1 MFSGTGTMASNPFFI
16 PSYLRQSRYAAK
28 LELAHKAR
36 VRREREQP
44 SSSSSA
50 LNPLSTSAGST
61 NVHRMAPS
69 HRGMTYDIIE
79 SNPPKEDEELM
90 PLPTGWSEQDKYPGL
105 DVMNDGQ
112 DLKYSGS
119 ASKADIE
126 AASVRADYPMSPA
139 CGIYYFEVEIKQKSR
154 DTAIAIGFSTA
165 EASLERLAGW
175 ETHSWGYHGDDGKM
189 FFGEQSG
196 KSYGP
201 TFGTGDIIGCG
212 INFNAGNAFFTKNG
226 QDLGICF
233 RELKKDL
240 RPFPTIGMKKHS
252 GALLTANFGQHPFVF
267 DINDK
272 MHKETTRVS
281 REITR
286 ARTTTLRPPREES
299 SLIQELVA
307 QFLAHD
313 GYVETAKA
321 FADEIRAEKQ
331 SLNSALPTVT
341 PARPD
346 RDDADAVHRQQ
357 MRRAILS
364 GNIDQALEVTNSH
377 FPTVLAENPDILF
390 RLKCRKWVELI
401 SKTTELSKNRE
412 AQQGRRANTHGK
424 NPADDDDFAQD
435 MELDDHS
442 EGARA
447 TDSAD
452 KASATDS
459 VVQYDQ
465 LINEAMLYGQ
475 ELQREYRDEDGD
487 YAKTLQD
494 IFSLVAYDHPKDSVH
509 GHLLDSSGR
518 VTVAE
523 ELNSAILVSLGRSP
537 SAALENTWKQT
548 EALIDVLS
556 QDGGPAAF
564 VNLQSTFAS

>member
-1 MFSGTGTMASNPFFI
+1 MTDGAASGNSARSNQYGGNVPRRLSYASVASGAPPYQPQLTPTRSGAFAHLVGANSSTSSLPIYHTIEQYNRGPSGQDHDPTLRASWREPVPLPAYSRKFNNIMFPGTGSMPSNSFFI

-28 LELAHKAR
+28 LELAHKAK

-79 SNPPKEDEELM
+79 SNPPQEDEDLM

-139 CGIYYFEVEIKQKSR
+139 CGIYYFEVEIKQKSK

-189 FFGEQSG
+189 FCGEQSG

-212 INFNAGNAFFTKNG
+212 VNFNAGNAFFTKNG

-233 RELKKDL
+233 RDLKKDL

-252 GALLTANFGQHPFVF
+252 GALLTANFGQRPFVF
-267 DINDK
+267 DINEK
-272 MHKETTRVS
+272 IHKETTRVS
-281 REITR
+281 RDITR
-286 ARTTTLRPPREES
+286 ARTTALRPPREENI
-299 SLIQELVA
+299 LIQELVA

-321 FADEIRAEKQ
+321 FAEEIRAEKQ
-331 SLNSALPTVT
+331 SLNNALPTVA

-346 RDDADAVHRQQ
+346 RDDADAVHRQ
-357 MRRAILS
+357 RKHTSCPLPS
-364 GNIDQALEVTNSH
+364 LLLTNQ
-377 FPTVLAENPDILF
+377 
-390 RLKCRKWVELI
+390 KCVELFYLGI
-401 SKTTELSKNRE
+401 LTKLS
-412 AQQGRRANTHGK
+412 
-424 NPADDDDFAQD
+424 
-435 MELDDHS
+435 
-442 EGARA
+442 
-447 TDSAD
+447 
-452 KASATDS
+452 
-459 VVQYDQ
+459 
-465 LINEAMLYGQ
+465 
-475 ELQREYRDEDGD
+475 
-487 YAKTLQD
+487 
-494 IFSLVAYDHPKDSVH
+494 
-509 GHLLDSSGR
+509 
-518 VTVAE
+518 
-523 ELNSAILVSLGRSP
+523 RSP
-537 SAALENTWKQT
+537 ICTSPPSLHKIQ
-548 EALIDVLS
+548 
-556 QDGGPAAF
+556 GFCF
-564 VNLQSTFAS
+564 V